1 MASISAAV
9 AIGMVVN
16 GVSINAAYLQA
27 EKPPCE
33 LTQERAR
40 AWRSEKLVAIEQ
52 KVGKWCV
59 VGAMRGQSWVSEQWA
74 ERTPG
79 KSEGWRVTIPLSQPS
94 INGDRALA
102 LGLDVFDQATKTRVL
117 VNRFSSRSQ
126 DTSPK
131 LQRSQSGDVLLTAPH
146 PDGGSFTVTV
156 SRP

>member
-1 MASISAAV
+1 MSSISAAV

-16 GVSINAAYLQA
+16 GVSINASYLQA
-27 EKPPCE
+27 EKPPCQ
-33 LTQERAR
+33 LTEERAR

-79 KSEGWRVTIPLSQPS
+79 KSEGWRVTIPVSQPTIS
-94 INGDRALA
+94 GARALA
-102 LGLDVFDQATKTRVL
+102 SGLDVFDHATKTRVL
-117 VNRFSSRSQ
+117 VSRSSARSH
-126 DTSPK
+126 DVSPK